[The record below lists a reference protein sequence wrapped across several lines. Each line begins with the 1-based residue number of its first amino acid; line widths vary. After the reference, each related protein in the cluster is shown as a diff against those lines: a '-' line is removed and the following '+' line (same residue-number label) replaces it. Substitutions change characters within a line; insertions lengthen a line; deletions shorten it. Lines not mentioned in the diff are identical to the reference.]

1 MRLNI
6 RAFALALA
14 IHWGLGCF
22 IMGLAGIKHEAPA
35 KFVRTVATM
44 YIGYAPTPVGSVVGM
59 FWGFCDALIAGA
71 LLAWLYNMLLK
82 RIV

>member
-6 RAFALALA
+6 RAFALALG

-35 KFVRTVATM
+35 TFVRTVGTM
-44 YIGYAPTPVGSVVGM
+44 YYGYAPTPLGSLAGM
-59 FWGFCDALIAGA
+59 FWGFLDAAVAGA

-82 RIV
+82 RFV